1 MLFVEPISG
10 GEAAAAGKK
19 KEEDDALWA
28 ALSEESAISET
39 LLLLWT
45 DSGVGQPWSG
55 ELEGSGFATSAGV
68 S

>member
-1 MLFVEPISG
+1 MPFVEPISG
-10 GEAAAAGKK
+10 REVAAGKK
-19 KEEDDALWA
+19 EDALWA

>member
-1 MLFVEPISG
+1 MLFVVPISG
-10 GEAAAAGKK
+10 GEFAAGKK
-19 KEEDDALWA
+19 KEEDALWA

>member
-19 KEEDDALWA
+19 KEEDALWA

>member
-10 GEAAAAGKK
+10 GKVPDGK

>member
-10 GEAAAAGKK
+10 GEAAAGKK
-19 KEEDDALWA
+19 KEEDALWA

>member
-10 GEAAAAGKK
+10 GEAAAGKK
-19 KEEDDALWA
+19 KEDDALLA
-28 ALSEESAISET
+28 ALSEGSAISET

>member
-1 MLFVEPISG
+1 MPFVEPISG
-10 GEAAAAGKK
+10 REVAAGKK
-19 KEEDDALWA
+19 KEEEDALLA